1 MRMDQPWVGGGQRKE
16 QMAPPLCVNTD
27 WSSDTDGWAALSG
40 RSPGG
45 KSWLAASSPVA
56 SVPRVSQSP
65 WLLVVPTDWEK
76 GVCAEKSTKQ
86 RTLGHHLGWGFFFF
100 FFCVIRE
107 MVLRN
112 TVGLAGTKQA
122 GLVILEVRVNLL
134 IFKSWLHLGS
144 VKP

>member
-1 MRMDQPWVGGGQRKE
+1 
-16 QMAPPLCVNTD
+16 MAPPLCVNTD

-86 RTLGHHLGWGFFFF
+86 RTLGHHLGWVFFFF
-100 FFCVIRE
+100 FLCDQ
-107 MVLRN
+107 RN
-112 TVGLAGTKQA
+112 GSKKHCGSGWHQTGWAGH
-122 GLVILEVRVNLL
+122 
-134 IFKSWLHLGS
+134 SGS
-144 VKP
+144 